1 MQSAAIQPFY
11 ILSVMA
17 ATRLLTELNMR
28 RVNFTVY
35 TRSIDPWLKLQKQDY
50 FTFTSNETSFV
61 FWTHWRWLLVRT
73 WRRLRTDRTHSH
85 LGPFSLL
92 AHFLL
97 RTQDVK
103 VCLSESRSGT
113 SQRMLDRKTKGQ
125 KPIQN
130 SGSSRCIQVTE
141 HRWWILSPPSPT
153 PAVSPAD
160 IGLEW
165 LREPGWEALVNGRLG
180 LDVSSS
186 HARRY
191 SAKHMGSSGSPS
203 SHLSPQ
209 VTREKHWY
217 KECLLACP

>member
-1 MQSAAIQPFY
+1 MYRNGEVLCIISRPRGASKENVQVGP
-11 ILSVMA
+11 
-17 ATRLLTELNMR
+17 T
-28 RVNFTVY
+28 
-35 TRSIDPWLKLQKQDY
+35 
-50 FTFTSNETSFV
+50 TSFYSKQSYQFDYNYYFCV
-61 FWTHWRWLLVRT
+61 SCPKQSINISLCKSIERTNQDCCLRIALLLFLPLF
-73 WRRLRTDRTHSH
+73 LRSLHHGD
-85 LGPFSLL
+85 LQGPS
-92 AHFLL
+92 
-97 RTQDVK
+97 
-103 VCLSESRSGT
+103 
-113 SQRMLDRKTKGQ
+113 
-125 KPIQN
+125 
-130 SGSSRCIQVTE
+130 
-141 HRWWILSPPSPT
+141 PSPT